1 MQRWSIGRTPTWR
14 YGKALWL
21 AEQHDRRVRIVGFS
35 QETITNIAEAIGA
48 KVSLAPFQLPGAEV
62 HQMIVN
68 GEDGRPV
75 TLVTLWPSLHRVD
88 AIGTATAVVFTRIA
102 SVQLVQDAEILFRR
116 HSGEYLVI
124 ARNGKIVV
132 RA

>member
-1 MQRWSIGRTPTWR
+1 MEGQES
-14 YGKALWL
+14 
-21 AEQHDRRVRIVGFS
+21 QRVRVVGFS
-35 QETITNIAEAIGA
+35 QETISNIAETIGA
-48 KVSLAPFQLPGAEV
+48 EVTLAPFQLPGAAV

-75 TLVTLWPSLHRVD
+75 TMVTLWPSLHRVD
-88 AIGTATAVVFTRIA
+88 AIGSATAVVFTRIA

-116 HSGEYLVI
+116 QSGEYLVI